1 MKGRWFQS
9 ESRGGGSR
17 RRHRDITRWALDTS
31 SKFKSNILSVVKM
44 FSKVLYIL
52 LFFLDSCLKKQTNW
66 IWFKWASMESI
77 CNDWMGGAELAL
89 KVLIWPKSS
98 QRRSAL
104 LVTSEPKHQFLLWM
118 KMTFFSQLLTENC
131 CTSGICH
138 TLQQQKLFSD
148 AKMNIR
154 GLKVC
159 LSWLQLH
166 VGSPK
171 GAYLSFPQ
179 ILRTAPISSSSFPT
193 ETDGCPCDFCS
204 WSSSLEIKQTRL
216 FYTLKLM
223 FSWELTQLGLFSL

>member
-1 MKGRWFQS
+1 MTEWVEQNSLWRSSSDQS
-9 ESRGGGSR
+9 L
-17 RRHRDITRWALDTS
+17 HREGQHCLS
-31 SKFKSNILSVVKM
+31 HLNPNIN
-44 FSKVLYIL
+44 
-52 LFFLDSCLKKQTNW
+52 SCCGW
-66 IWFKWASMESI
+66 KW
-77 CNDWMGGAELAL
+77 
-89 KVLIWPKSS
+89 P
-98 QRRSAL
+98 
-104 LVTSEPKHQFLLWM
+104 
-118 KMTFFSQLLTENC
+118 FFSQLLTENC